1 MKVTLIKPFKYAE
14 SATKIVSLEPG
25 DHDLPEDIAKLAR
38 ECGAADR
45 GQKKLKPERT
55 KNK

>member
-38 ECGAADR
+38 ECGAVDR
-45 GQKKLKPERT
+45 GQKKLKPERI